1 MYDEYYK
8 NRKGEKMKKAV
19 SIIITFALVLGLCI
33 GATGTSY
40 AEEIVLEPGEDYLE
54 GEYYYYYFTN
64 SDFTVKF
71 APLSSSYYVKDYEDN
86 PVPSAA
92 IYLNKNDEMIGFF
105 YDAETYNRDEDD
117 PPMYEIEKY
126 RKIDENTFETV
137 TTNGGINVKF
147 VYDFQDDGT
156 AHVTRYYKTGSTGDY
171 TISDYYVMSKEKI
184 PYIENARRKS
194 NTINLHERR
203 TLRAYGLEGKI
214 KWKSSNPKIATIS
227 SKGRLTAKKTG
238 SVTISAIG
246 KNASCKI
253 KLNIKDTPKIFNA
266 DGTLLT
272 PRIKSISNN
281 DGAVTLS
288 WTKVR
293 SVTGNIY
300 YQIYRSTKEDGKYT
314 KICELFDTSSFTDT
328 SVKNNQ
334 TYYYKVRAHELAGDD
349 PIYIENYSKMS
360 AAKSC

>member
-1 MYDEYYK
+1 
-8 NRKGEKMKKAV
+8 MKKAV
-19 SIIITFALVLGLCI
+19 SIIITFALVFGLCI
-33 GATGTSY
+33 GAADISY
-40 AEEIVLEPGEDYLE
+40 AEEIILESGEDYLE

-71 APLSSSYYVKDYEDN
+71 APLSSSYYVKNYEDN
-86 PVPSAA
+86 SVPSSA
-92 IYLNKNDEMIGFF
+92 IYLNRKEEMIGFF
-105 YDAETYNRDEDD
+105 YNVDNYNDRERTS
-117 PPMYEIEKY
+117 PKYEIYKY
-126 RKIDENTFETV
+126 RQIDKNTIEEEHTS
-137 TTNGGINVKF
+137 GGINVKY
-147 VYDFQDDGT
+147 VYNFQDDGT
-156 AHVTRYYKTGSTGDY
+156 ARVTRYYKTGSAGDY

-246 KNASCKI
+246 KNVSCKI
-253 KLNIKDTPKIFNA
+253 KLTIKDTPKIFNA

-293 SVTGNIY
+293 SVTGGIY
-300 YQIYRSTKEDGKYT
+300 YQIYRSTKKNGKYT

>member
-1 MYDEYYK
+1 
-8 NRKGEKMKKAV
+8 MKKSV
-19 SIIITFALVLGLCI
+19 SIIITFALVLVLCI

-40 AEEIVLEPGEDYLE
+40 AEEIILESGEDYLE

-71 APLSSSYYVKDYEDN
+71 APLSSSYYVKNYEDN
-86 PVPSAA
+86 SVPSSA
-92 IYLNKNDEMIGFF
+92 IYLNRKEEMIGFF
-105 YDAETYNRDEDD
+105 YNVDNYNDSERTS
-117 PPMYEIEKY
+117 PKYEIYNY
-126 RKIDENTFETV
+126 RQIDKNTIEEEHTSS
-137 TTNGGINVKF
+137 GINVKY
-147 VYDFQDDGT
+147 VYNFQDDGT
-156 AHVTRYYKTGSTGDY
+156 AHVTRYYKTGSAGDY

-214 KWKSSNPKIATIS
+214 KWKSSNTKIATIS

-293 SVTGNIY
+293 SATGSIY

-360 AAKSC
+360 AVKSCKCKP